1 MGENV
6 APLARCPGRLPPA
19 IAGAHKRRLMHP
31 LLARQL
37 AAATGPDDPPE
48 DHIDLEALAAAIS
61 ATYARMDRE
70 RARVRERG
78 LRTRRERVARDAKLS
93 RLVSELAA
101 QNARFAAALENMSHG
116 LCFFDG
122 EQRLIICNRRYGE
135 MYGLLAEH
143 VRPGTHLSEIVD
155 RRFAVGSCPAM
166 SRAEYLAWRDTI
178 AAHSTPHDSVVE
190 LRNGRIFAIRH
201 QPMPDGGWVSTH
213 EDITEQRRAETRIA
227 HMARHDALT
236 GLANRTLLRER
247 LEEALARA
255 RRADPCALLWL
266 DLDHFKR
273 INDTEGHTTGDRL
286 LRAAAARM
294 RRLVRETDLIARIGG
309 DEFAIVQSG
318 VGQPA
323 DATALAARLV
333 TELGL
338 PFEIDGHQFV
348 LGASIGIAIAPA
360 DGLDADS
367 LLKNADISLYR
378 AKAEGR
384 ARYRFFEP
392 EMDALMQARRALE
405 LDLRKALA
413 GGEFELFYQPLVRV
427 QTRRVSGF
435 EALIRWHHPVR
446 GLVSPGEFIPFAEEI
461 GLVTRL
467 DEWVLRAACRE
478 AAAWPEKVNV
488 AVNLSA
494 AHFRDGAVIA
504 AVAAALADSGLRPDR
519 LEIEITE
526 SMMIENS
533 ESALASLHQLR
544 NLGVRISMDD
554 FGTGYSSLGYLR
566 NFRFDKIKIDQSFI
580 RELVTRSDSIAI
592 IRAVTS
598 LCGSLGMATTA
609 EGVETEEQMAALVQ
623 ERCTEAQGFLF
634 SRPCPASE
642 IPALLRTLGPHLAAA
657 A

>member
-1 MGENV
+1 
-6 APLARCPGRLPPA
+6 
-19 IAGAHKRRLMHP
+19 MHP
-31 LLARQL
+31 LLTRQL
-37 AAATGPDDPPE
+37 AAAIGPDDRIE
-48 DHIDLEALAAAIS
+48 LEALATQIS
-61 ATYARMDRE
+61 ATYTRMERE
-70 RARVRERG
+70 RACARERRG
-78 LRTRRERVARDAKLS
+78 RMARDAEVK
-93 RLVSELAA
+93 RLVSELKA
-101 QNARFAAALENMSHG
+101 QNERFAAALENMSQG

-122 EQRLIICNRRYGE
+122 EQRLIICNRRYAE

-143 VRPGTHLSEIVD
+143 VRPGTHLREIVD

-166 SRAEYLAWRDTI
+166 PRAEYLAWRETI
-178 AAHSTPHDSVVE
+178 AARSTPHDSVVE
-190 LRNGRIFAIRH
+190 LRNGRIFALRH

-213 EDITEQRRAETRIA
+213 EDITGQRRAETRIA

-255 RRADPCALLWL
+255 RRSDPCAVLWL

-294 RRLVRETDLIARIGG
+294 RRLVRETDTIARIGG

-338 PFEIDGHQFV
+338 PFEIDGQQFV
-348 LGASIGIAIAPA
+348 FGASIGIAVAPA
-360 DGLDADS
+360 DGLDADQ
-367 LLKNADISLYR
+367 LLKNADIALYR

-435 EALIRWHHPVR
+435 EALIRWRHPVR
-446 GLVSPGEFIPFAEEI
+446 GLVSPGEFISFAEEI
-461 GLVTRL
+461 GLVTQL

-478 AAAWPEKVNV
+478 AAGWPDTVSV

-494 AHFRDGAVIA
+494 AHFRDGAVIG
-504 AVAAALADSGLRPDR
+504 AVAAALAESGLRPDR

-533 ESALASLHQLR
+533 ETALASLHQLR
-544 NLGVRISMDD
+544 TLGARISMDD

-609 EGVETEEQMAALVQ
+609 EGVETEEQMAALAQ
-623 ERCTEAQGFLF
+623 EKCTEVQGFLF
-634 SRPCPASE
+634 SRPCPASA
-642 IPALLRTLGPHLAAA
+642 IPALLRTLGPHLAEAA
-657 A
+657 

>member
-1 MGENV
+1 MASPE
-6 APLARCPGRLPPA
+6 AQP
-19 IAGAHKRRLMHP
+19 MHP
-31 LLARQL
+31 LLSRQL
-37 AAATGPDDPPE
+37 AAATGPGNR
-48 DHIDLEALAAAIS
+48 IDLEALSASVS
-61 ATYARMDRE
+61 ATYAGMDRE
-70 RARVRERG
+70 RMRADECCPRTPRAPAARNAG
-78 LRTRRERVARDAKLS
+78 LRQRVL
-93 RLVSELAA
+93 ELKA
-101 QNARFAAALENMSHG
+101 QNERFETALENMSQG

-122 EQRLIICNRRYGE
+122 EQRLIFCNRRYAE
-135 MYGLLAEH
+135 MYGLLPGD
-143 VRPGTHLSEIVD
+143 VRPGTPLSEIVD
-155 RRFAVGSCPAM
+155 RRFLVGSCPAM
-166 SRAEYLAWRDTI
+166 PRAEYLAWRKSVSACT
-178 AAHSTPHDSVVE
+178 APHTSVVE
-190 LRNGRIFAIRH
+190 LRNGRVFAIRH

-213 EDITEQRRAETRIA
+213 EDITEQRRTETRIA

-247 LEEALARA
+247 LDDALARA
-255 RRADPCALLWL
+255 RRSDPCALLWL

-273 INDTEGHTTGDRL
+273 INDTDGHTTGDRL

-294 RRLVRETDLIARIGG
+294 RRLVRETDTIARIGG
-309 DEFAIVQSG
+309 DEFAIVQNS

-333 TELGL
+333 SELGL
-338 PFEIDGHQFV
+338 PFVIDGQQFV
-348 LGASIGIAIAPA
+348 LGASIGIAVAPA
-360 DGLDADS
+360 DGLDADQ
-367 LLKNADISLYR
+367 LLKNADIALYR

-392 EMDALMQARRALE
+392 EMDALMQARRVLE

-413 GGEFELFYQPLVRV
+413 AGEFELFYQPLVRV

-435 EALIRWHHPVR
+435 EALIRWRHPRR
-446 GLVSPGEFIPFAEEI
+446 GLVSAGEFIPFAEEI
-461 GLVTRL
+461 GLVARI
-467 DEWVLRAACRE
+467 DEWVLRQACRE
-478 AAAWPEKVNV
+478 AAHWPAGISV

-494 AHFRDGAVIA
+494 SHFQSGAVIET
-504 AVAAALADSGLRPDR
+504 VAAALADSGLCHDR
-519 LEIEITE
+519 LEVEITE

-533 ESALASLHQLR
+533 ETALASLHQLR
-544 NLGVRISMDD
+544 DLGVRISMDD

-580 RELVTRSDSIAI
+580 RELASRTDSMAI

-609 EGVETEEQMAALVQ
+609 EGVETEEQMKALS
-623 ERCTEAQGFLF
+623 EEKCTEVQGYLF

-642 IPALLRTLGPHLAAA
+642 IPILLTNLGRHLAAA